1 MAKHRVKG
9 RLNNGDQAGRRASDL
24 PVRQW
29 LKLGAASAGMGAA
42 LLGYSLMGPGTGT
55 ASADTTN
62 ETSSSQP
69 AGSAADSSA
78 PGSDRDADASVGD
91 DRDSD
96 PAPEQDAAAE
106 AEDAEAEDAEA
117 EDAADTE
124 AEAEAEAE
132 AADAEAADADDSAPA
147 ADTTD
152 DTVVS
157 ADTDDAESDTDSAT
171 DGDAAARSTANLTS
185 ATTAADA
192 PAEPVP
198 APPWLAPRRTYAE
211 VVADVIDRWTARTE
225 ARIESLSVDD
235 ETKARMLADFLAMR
249 RSLFNQ
255 APTVAPVQLTGLLT
269 GAITGRVGAEDAD
282 GDEIVYRILRGPRLG
297 SLVLNDDGTY
307 TYTPGE
313 GFDGVDTF
321 LVRAVDVGP
330 HLNLLNIFRPIGTRA
345 SNLINQDAIRFEF
358 SFVGDDWTEERRAAL
373 AEVARNMQEYFRVE
387 RPVTLTYD
395 VDLEDPNDPDR
406 GLASASSDYISKL
419 PGYWQTVVQH
429 KLLTGRDANGSK
441 ADGNITW
448 NFADH
453 QWGLD
458 DVSAEE
464 YDFVSTAIHELMH
477 SFGFLSSLD
486 EPGENRD
493 RARTEFDRHIVTA
506 RGTRPFG
513 AFASWSSRN
522 DPKLVGEDGGLYFG
536 GRNAIAA
543 YGGLVPLFTPDPW
556 DGGSSLHHLDDFTFT
571 GDNQQIMNAKT
582 GMGLVTRVFSD
593 FELGIFRDL
602 GYIAVMPETPPYA
615 AGFVGLV
622 FLLRRRR
629 SAGDSAPRD

>member
-9 RLNNGDQAGRRASDL
+9 RLNNRDQAGRRASDL
-24 PVRQW
+24 PVRPW

-42 LLGYSLMGPGTGT
+42 LLGYSLVGPATGT

-78 PGSDRDADASVGD
+78 PGSDRDADASVED

-106 AEDAEAEDAEA
+106 AEDAEAEDAADTEA
-117 EDAADTE
+117 EDAADAE
-124 AEAEAEAE
+124 AAEAEAETE
-132 AADAEAADADDSAPA
+132 VADGSAPA
-147 ADTTD
+147 DDTRG

-157 ADTDDAESDTDSAT
+157 ADADDGETDTHSAA
-171 DGDAAARSTANLTS
+171 DGEAAARSTANLTS

-211 VVADVIDRWTARTE
+211 VVADVIDRWTARAE

-395 VDLEDPNDPDR
+395 VDLEDPNDPAR
-406 GLASASSDYISKL
+406 GLASAGSDYISKL
-419 PGYWQTVVQH
+419 PGYWKTVVQY
-429 KLLTGRDANGSK
+429 KLQTGRDLNGSK
-441 ADGNITW
+441 ADGGITW

-458 DVSAEE
+458 EVSDEE

-477 SFGFLSSLD
+477 SFGFLSSIN
-486 EPGENRD
+486 EPGENEG
-493 RARTEFDRHIVTA
+493 RARADFDRHIVTA

-522 DPKLVGEDGGLYFG
+522 DPKLIGEDGGLYFG
-536 GRNAIAA
+536 GRNAVAA

-556 DGGSSLHHLDDFTFT
+556 NEGGSMSHLDDLTFT
-571 GDNQQIMNAKT
+571 GDNQQIMNAET
-582 GMGLVTRVFSD
+582 GTGLVARVFSD

-602 GYIAVMPETPPYA
+602 GYIVVMPETPPYA

-629 SAGDSAPRD
+629 SDRVAAS